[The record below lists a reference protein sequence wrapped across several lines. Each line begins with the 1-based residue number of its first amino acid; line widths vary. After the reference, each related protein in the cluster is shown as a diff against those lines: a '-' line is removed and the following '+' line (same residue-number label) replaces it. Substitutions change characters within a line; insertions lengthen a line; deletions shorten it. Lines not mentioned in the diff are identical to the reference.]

1 MVQQDDRR
9 RPPLYWLQHERLGY
23 VPVPFPPVAGVHPFC
38 FFRSREYAREFLYYW
53 VPVEGI
59 EKPWTSQG
67 VSRNDWSIDGD
78 DNVDRLLAV
87 CDEAVQEGYES
98 FLVDPPLTTLQG
110 LDASLTRSLVDV
122 KSVIEG
128 EIHKTGH
135 SLYGDGLAASA
146 RLGQTSPGS
155 RRGRPAP

>member
-23 VPVPFPPVAGVHPFC
+23 VPVPFPPVAGEHPFC

-59 EKPWTSQG
+59 EKPWTGQG

-135 SLYGDGLAASA
+135 SLYGDGLAEAA
-146 RLGQTSPGS
+146 RPGQTSPGS

>member
-1 MVQQDDRR
+1 MVQQDDRH

-23 VPVPFPPVAGVHPFC
+23 VPVPFPPLAGVHPFC
-38 FFRSREYAREFLYYW
+38 FFRSREYAREFMYHW
-53 VPVEGI
+53 VPAEGI

-67 VSRNDWSIDGD
+67 VSRDAWSIDGD
-78 DNVDRLLAV
+78 DNADRLLAV
-87 CDEAVQEGYES
+87 CDEAVQEGYEG

-135 SLYGDGLAASA
+135 NLNRDGLAEAA
-146 RLGQTSPGS
+146 RPGQTPFDS

>member
-1 MVQQDDRR
+1 MVQQDDRY

-23 VPVPFPPVAGVHPFC
+23 VPVPFPPLEGVHPFC
-38 FFRSREYAREFLYYW
+38 FFRSREYAREFLYHW

-78 DNVDRLLAV
+78 DNADRLLAV
-87 CDEAVQEGYES
+87 CDEAAQDGYKS

-110 LDASLTRSLVDV
+110 LDASLMRSLVDV
-122 KSVIEG
+122 KG
-128 EIHKTGH
+128 EIESGTQKMGH
-135 SLYGDGLAASA
+135 SLDRDGLAASA
-146 RLGQTSPGS
+146 KPGQPPPDS
-155 RRGRPAP
+155 RRRRPAP

>member
-38 FFRSREYAREFLYYW
+38 FFRSRENAREFLCHW

-87 CDEAVQEGYES
+87 CDEAAQEGYES
-98 FLVDPPLTTLQG
+98 FLVDPPLSTLQG
-110 LDASLTRSLVDV
+110 LGASLTRSLVDV

-128 EIHKTGH
+128 EIHETGH
-135 SLYGDGLAASA
+135 SLYGDGLAEAT
-146 RLGQTSPGS
+146 RPGQPSPGS

>member
-38 FFRSREYAREFLYYW
+38 FFRSREYAREFLCHW

-87 CDEAVQEGYES
+87 CDEAAQEGYES
-98 FLVDPPLTTLQG
+98 FLIDPPLTTLQG

-135 SLYGDGLAASA
+135 NLYGDGLAASA
-146 RLGQTSPGS
+146 RPGQTSPGS

>member
-23 VPVPFPPVAGVHPFC
+23 VPVPFPPLAGVHPFC
-38 FFRSREYAREFLYYW
+38 FFRSREYAREFLYHW

-87 CDEAVQEGYES
+87 CDEAAQEGYES

-135 SLYGDGLAASA
+135 SLYGDGLAEAA
-146 RLGQTSPGS
+146 RPGQTSPGS

>member
-23 VPVPFPPVAGVHPFC
+23 VPVPFPPLAGVHPFC
-38 FFRSREYAREFLYYW
+38 FFRSREYAREFLYHW
-53 VPVEGI
+53 VPAEGI

-67 VSRNDWSIDGD
+67 VSRDAWSIDGD
-78 DNVDRLLAV
+78 DNADRLLAV
-87 CDEAVQEGYES
+87 CDEARQEGYEN

-122 KSVIEG
+122 KSVIEDETQPG
-128 EIHKTGH
+128 QGWP
-135 SLYGDGLAASA
+135 SGLH
-146 RLGQTSPGS
+146 
-155 RRGRPAP
+155 